1 MPDPETPAATGRAE
15 ATQRRIL
22 DAAFDEFSTHG
33 IAGARVD
40 RVAKAAACNKNL
52 IYIYFGS
59 KEGLF
64 EATLRARLKLVYED
78 HPLTPADM
86 PEYAGKTF
94 DFAMDNPEVIRLL
107 AWTMLDPDVP
117 RLSSREHSVERKI
130 EMLRGAQSDGEL
142 TDAWTP
148 EFLMTFVM
156 SLATAWV
163 PAFPY
168 GTRGVDRAVIRAQIV
183 RAVRAVVEAQGVA
196 GAGVAA
202 AGVAREAREE

>member
-1 MPDPETPAATGRAE
+1 MPDAEPADTPTTAGRAE
-15 ATQRRIL
+15 ATQQRIL

-33 IAGARVD
+33 VAGARVD

-64 EATLRARLKLVYED
+64 SATLKERLKLVYED
-78 HPLTPADM
+78 HPLTPEDL

-94 DFAMDNPEVIRLL
+94 DFAMDNPDVIKLL
-107 AWTMLDPDVP
+107 AWTMLDPDARQP
-117 RLSSREHSVERKI
+117 ASREHSITKKI
-130 EMLRGAQSDGEL
+130 GMLRTAQSDGEL
-142 TDAWTP
+142 TDAWSP

-168 GTRGVDRAVIRAQIV
+168 GTKGIDRAAIREQIV
-183 RAVRAVVEAQGVA
+183 RAVRAVVTLPGDEG
-196 GAGVAA
+196 
-202 AGVAREAREE
+202 R

>member
-1 MPDPETPAATGRAE
+1 MPDPQAPGTASRAE
-15 ATQRRIL
+15 ATRQRIL

-33 IAGARVD
+33 VAGARVD
-40 RVAKAAACNKNL
+40 RVAKAAGCNKNL

-64 EATLRARLKLVYED
+64 ESTLRGRLKLVYED
-78 HPLTPADM
+78 HPLTPGDL

-94 DFAMDNPEVIRLL
+94 DFAMDNPDVIRLL
-107 AWTMLDPDVP
+107 VWTTLDPDAP
-117 RLSSREHSVERKI
+117 RLESREHSVAGKVA
-130 EMLRGAQSDGEL
+130 MLRDAQSGGDL
-142 TDAWTP
+142 TEAWSP

-168 GTRGVDRAVIRAQIV
+168 GTKGVDRAAVRAQIV
-183 RAVRAVVEAQGVA
+183 RAVRAVVEA
-196 GAGVAA
+196 
-202 AGVAREAREE
+202 R